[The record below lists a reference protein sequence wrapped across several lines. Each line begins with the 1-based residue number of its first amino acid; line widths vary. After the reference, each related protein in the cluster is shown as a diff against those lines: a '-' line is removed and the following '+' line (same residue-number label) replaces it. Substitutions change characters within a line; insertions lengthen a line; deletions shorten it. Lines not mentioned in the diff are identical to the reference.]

1 MSDNGKRQL
10 VPAATS
16 SLVMVL
22 VGGWLLLGPTA
33 QSGEP
38 PACNELVG
46 QEYADCLGLKVS
58 DAEPERCNDWFTVE
72 GKSGYCLDAVDGDT
86 TVDAWIVGERLRGHL
101 PTETEVR
108 IFSLQTQIANLSSS
122 PEDKELRAQLIEEL
136 VALQI
141 SVDGQ
146 PPSN

>member
-1 MSDNGKRQL
+1 MRHNGRRGL
-10 VPAATS
+10 VVAATS
-16 SLVMVL
+16 SLTLVL
-22 VGGWLLLGPTA
+22 VGAWLLLAPTA

-38 PACNELVG
+38 PACNEFVA

-58 DAEPERCNDWFTVE
+58 DEEPERCNDWFTVE

-101 PTETEVR
+101 PSETEVR

-122 PEDKELRAQLIEEL
+122 PEDKELRAQLIKEL
-136 VALQI
+136 VALQT
-141 SVDGQ
+141 STDGQ
-146 PPSN
+146 PPND